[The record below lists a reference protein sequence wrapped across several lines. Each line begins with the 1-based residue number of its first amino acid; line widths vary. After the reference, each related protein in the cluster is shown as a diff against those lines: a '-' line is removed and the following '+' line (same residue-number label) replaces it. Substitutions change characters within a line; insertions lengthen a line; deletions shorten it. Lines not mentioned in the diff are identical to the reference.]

1 MSFTALKEAGKK
13 IYGNSRLCHFFSL
26 SVNELCQSYAESLGY
41 GVLIKLGAD
50 NAETTDN
57 ACAAETDVGLT
68 GDIVEVEP
76 SAVVRCN
83 DSLGAKDHAVFFGI
97 CEALESRLERVCI
110 EFLCCL
116 CTVAYKD
123 LVGVM
128 VMVVVIVMVTAG
140 AVAVFVVFVMM
151 LMLVVVVV
159 AALAVVVMFMLL
171 VVVVVAA
178 LAVVMM
184 MLMLV
189 VVIVVAAF
197 AVVVMMMLLVVI
209 VVAAF
214 AVVVMMLM
222 LLVVIVVAAFTV
234 VMMMLMLVVIVVAAF
249 TVVVMMLVS
258 LLGKLA
264 HLGFKG
270 RLALHSLKK
279 LIACKLIPRG
289 GNDYS
294 GSVMLLE
301 KRNAVCDLLLGN
313 VARVA
318 EHDTSRVLNLI
329 IEELTEVLHV
339 HLALVSVNDGGKA
352 VENCALCV
360 CILNRFDNVG
370 ELTNARGLDKY
381 AVGSVFVDNLLKRY
395 RKVANKRATDTSRVH
410 FVDLDACLGEKTAV
424 DTDLTEFVLDKD
436 QLFAVVCFFYKLFDK
451 SCLSC
456 AEKAGKY
463 VDFSH
468 FSCLSE

>member
-197 AVVVMMMLLVVI
+197 AVVVMM
-209 VVAAF
+209 
-214 AVVVMMLM
+214 M